1 MVCALFARLGIPVTL
16 RTGHDHAE
24 PFAMVRDR
32 HADALGPDDVQL
44 YGLIAAAGPGG
55 SADTVG
61 PDKLSFE
68 PYGLMF
74 CNSPASSA

>member
-1 MVCALFARLGIPVTL
+1 
-16 RTGHDHAE
+16 
-24 PFAMVRDR
+24 MVRDR

-61 PDKLSFE
+61 PDKFSFE

-74 CNSPASSA
+74 RNSPASSP